1 MTLAAR
7 RDYATAA
14 EDAVTRVRELLDAG
28 AQIVRAEVRQMLDMD
43 ERKFR
48 AAVSD
53 LRRHGYPVISSSEQ
67 SSTYRKARSRDE
79 LETFIAR
86 ELRPRAVDLLEQ
98 EHQLRDHAADHFEP
112 RQLQLGSSGPAG

>member
-14 EDAVTRVRELLDAG
+14 EDAVARVRELLDAG

-53 LRRHGYPVISSSEQ
+53 LRRRGYPVISSSEQ
-67 SSTYRKARSRDE
+67 GSTYRKARSRDE

-98 EHQLRDHAADHFEP
+98 EHQLRGHAADHFEP
-112 RQLQLGSSGPAG
+112 RQLRLGPGGPAG

>member
-1 MTLAAR
+1 MTLASR

-14 EDAVTRVRELLDAG
+14 EDAIARVRELLERG
-28 AQIVRAEVRQMLDMD
+28 AEIVRAEVRDVLDMD

-67 SSTYRKARSRDE
+67 GSTYHKAHSPEE
-79 LETFIAR
+79 LEAFIAR
-86 ELRPRAVDLLEQ
+86 ELRPRALDLLEQ
-98 EHQLRDHAADHFEP
+98 EHQLREHASDHFEP
-112 RQLQLGSSGPAG
+112 HQMRLGLRNAGQ